1 MERVKIKDNLEL
13 ERDIHSNAV
22 INTNKTGYENRL
34 KQIKQQRNFEEEFQ
48 SMKADLAE
56 IKELLKTL
64 GGK

>member
-13 ERDIHSNAV
+13 ERDIYSNAV

>member
-22 INTNKTGYENRL
+22 INTNMNGYENRL
-34 KQIKQQRNFEEEFQ
+34 NQIKNQQKFNDEFQ
-48 SMKADLAE
+48 SLKADMAE

>member
-13 ERDIHSNAV
+13 ERDIHMS
-22 INTNKTGYENRL
+22 GYENRL
-34 KQIKQQRNFEEEFQ
+34 NQIKNQQKFNDEFQ
-48 SMKADLAE
+48 SLKADMAE